1 MARDALLTRQ
11 SSGFYTRLDSTG
23 VPMRRELRGV
33 ASAARTGTAR
43 DLLVSM
49 RDLIAKQL
57 DEGVPPRDLA
67 SLTKRLMEIRK
78 EIDTLDAA
86 TSKDTVSAAAAT
98 PDSSWPAA

>member
-1 MARDALLTRQ
+1 M
-11 SSGFYTRLDSTG
+11 
-23 VPMRRELRGV
+23 PRRVGGV

-57 DEGVPPRDLA
+57 DEGVPPRDMA

-78 EIDTLDAA
+78 EIEAVDAA
-86 TSKDTVSAAAAT
+86 GNSDAVGSAAST
-98 PDSSWPAA
+98 PDAAWPAA

>member
-1 MARDALLTRQ
+1 M
-11 SSGFYTRLDSTG
+11 
-23 VPMRRELRGV
+23 PRRIVGV
-33 ASAARTGTAR
+33 ATAARSGTAR

-78 EIDTLDAA
+78 EIEAIDAA
-86 TSKDTVSAAAAT
+86 STSDAIGGAAST
-98 PDSSWPAA
+98 PDAAWPAA